1 MQFKSGAG
9 VITVD
14 GKRVGRIKRVI
25 MTPRSQE
32 VTGLVVERGFLFTVD
47 RVLPLNWVA
56 HTDDNGDVILYEDKA
71 DFDGLP
77 EYEEKLYIPRDEAE
91 PGDQIDFAEAVYYYG
106 SPRYGV
112 GYAYPPEAA
121 LAPRYVTRT
130 VENIPDGTVAL
141 DIGSDVFSTDDQN
154 VGHVEEVITTDTGEA
169 THFLVAKGLFFQ
181 ARKLIPTD
189 WIARV
194 EEKRVLLSVPARLL
208 NRLPDYDNHD
218 WEVPL
223 TM

>member
-56 HTDDNGDVILYEDKA
+56 HTADNGDVILYEDKA

-141 DIGSDVFSTDDQN
+141 DIGSDVISTDDQN
-154 VGHVEEVITTDTGEA
+154 VGHVEEVITSDSGAA